1 MLLPIFASIVSVS
14 IVLWSDR
21 HCLRLRT
28 IPLGT
33 TVVLIYSLTYG
44 LGLSLWMSDP
54 SSLFGYATQ
63 STLGALNKL
72 SLAYSLFISTL
83 AITYCALTYVIGS
96 SWSNRQYPS
105 ALTIFRNHSKVLSR
119 LALLVLAFSSLALI
133 LMLSLGL
140 FSRDPQLQSTSLR
153 SSVLAKALV
162 GTSLV
167 SRLAP
172 VALILTVPSWT
183 HWTRIGRSISV
194 FLMTIWLMVSIASSS
209 RGLLISLPLYLYLG
223 ILVFGRVSAK
233 KLILAALVSGLIF
246 LPFAE
251 TIRVSREGDTSNS
264 QLTRKYELFQ
274 IGKQLMGT
282 THEFYLFLQPPDC
295 QADLS
300 RQLSND
306 PRLSMLLGVPA
317 YDLPPLSNWRWNVV
331 RLYEACAT
339 RSLGLRHLQGFERL
353 PLGFIPNSLVP
364 SAPSLFDG
372 QSQIESLSDELGLR
386 PGEISQGTLSLFA
399 DAWWRYRWLGVA
411 LSGFILGLLLF
422 SFQRLFFFL
431 MLQLP
436 QFGLLAQ
443 LLCLSLIGTWINNT
457 ALTMLWFLFWDLP
470 KSWVELSTI
479 LLFLR
484 LKSNKE

>member
-1 MLLPIFASIVSVS
+1 MLPIFASIASVS
-14 IVLWSDR
+14 LVLWSDR
-21 HCLRLRT
+21 YSLRLRT

-33 TVVLIYSLTYG
+33 TVVVVYSLTYG

-54 SSLFGYATQ
+54 SSLFGYGTQ
-63 STLGALNKL
+63 STLGALYNL
-72 SLAYSLFISTL
+72 SLAYSLFISIF
-83 AITYCALTYVIGS
+83 AATYCALTFVVGNPRPSSSLVIFE
-96 SWSNRQYPS
+96 NY
-105 ALTIFRNHSKVLSR
+105 SKVLSR
-119 LALLVLAFSSLALI
+119 LSLLVLACSSLALF
-133 LMLSLGL
+133 LMLLLGL
-140 FSRDPQLQSTSLR
+140 FSRDPQYQSSALQ
-153 SSVLAKALV
+153 SSVLAKLLV

-172 VALILTVPSWT
+172 VALILTVPSWKN
-183 HWTRIGRSISV
+183 WTPLSRSISV
-194 FLMTIWLMVSIASSS
+194 LLMSLWLMVSIASSS
-209 RGLLISLPLYLYLG
+209 RGLLISLPLYVFLG
-223 ILVFGRVSAK
+223 LLVFRKVPVK
-233 KLILAALVSGLIF
+233 TLILGALLSGLIF
-246 LPFAE
+246 VPVAE
-251 TIRVSREGDTSNS
+251 TIRVSRVGDNSNS
-264 QLTRKYELFQ
+264 ELTRKYELFQ

-295 QADLS
+295 LSDLA

-306 PRLSMLLGVPA
+306 PSLSSLLGIPA
-317 YDLPPLSNWRWNVV
+317 EDLPPLSNQRWNVV
-331 RLYEACAT
+331 RLYEACST
-339 RSLGLRHLQGFERL
+339 RSLGLRQLQGFEKL

-431 MLQLP
+431 MLHVP
-436 QFGLLAQ
+436 EFGLFAQ
-443 LLCLSLIGTWINNT
+443 LLGLSLIGTWINNT

-470 KSWVELSTI
+470 KSWAELSI
-479 LLFLR
+479 VLLLLR
-484 LKSNKE
+484 RKPTKK